1 MHYYYDISGT
11 AFVELQ
17 CVDPSEMRGT
27 VSYDRTTTCTIISSA
42 DVLIPA
48 LSCVGKKGKK
58 RGGPKIFLSSPFS
71 GRVCPRVW
79 QLFFSFS
86 VILPYFPHPFFFFL
100 TNSQRSKLLLPFLSP
115 DIFFSLSLFSF
126 SLFSSRLAEQQVTYI
141 LHALFLSTVRILLLG
156 ILYFS

>member
-27 VSYDRTTTCTIISSA
+27 VSYDRTTICTIISSA

-58 RGGPKIFLSSPFS
+58 KEEDQKSFFLPHFLV
-71 GRVCPRVW
+71 VCVRECG
-79 QLFFSFS
+79 S
-86 VILPYFPHPFFFFL
+86 FFFL
-100 TNSQRSKLLLPFLSP
+100 SP
-115 DIFFSLSLFSF
+115 
-126 SLFSSRLAEQQVTYI
+126 
-141 LHALFLSTVRILLLG
+141 
-156 ILYFS
+156 